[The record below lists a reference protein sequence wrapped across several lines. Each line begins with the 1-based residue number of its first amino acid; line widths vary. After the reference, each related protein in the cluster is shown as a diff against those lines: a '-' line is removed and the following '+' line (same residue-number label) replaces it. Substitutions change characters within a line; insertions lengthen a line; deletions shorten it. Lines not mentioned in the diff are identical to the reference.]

1 MAELKKVRKPSES
14 DGPPADATER
24 ERSILHGLACEWE
37 GARRLLDPDYGRRL
51 RRPLFALTDGR
62 SRWGSWSTD
71 RREICLSR
79 HLVFNHTW
87 DAVREV
93 LFHEMAHQLADE
105 VCGDGGETAHG
116 QLFHAACAQLGANP
130 RASGSFPL
138 LTERLDRAAAAA
150 AAPDRQL
157 ERIRKLLAL
166 AGSANRHEAEAAM
179 LKAHEL
185 SARHNAGLVAR
196 AEPRELMSVF
206 VGRLALRHSRVHY
219 RLAALLSDFYFVLP
233 IWVPAYVMDRSRMG
247 RVLEISGTP
256 RNIRTAA
263 YVHAFM
269 QRVIVEEWQNF
280 AQGKAERRG
289 RAADFGV
296 GVIEGFRARLEAGR
310 SHRPPTG
317 SSAAALVPLKDPVL
331 ESYFKRRYPHTARVT
346 RTAARVDRRTLN
358 AGRDVG
364 RRLVL
369 SQPVAEIGAGGGMLP
384 AISASRG

>member
-1 MAELKKVRKPSES
+1 MAGLKKVRMPSES
-14 DGPPADATER
+14 DGPPVDAAEC

-62 SRWGSWSTD
+62 SRWGSWSAD

-105 VCGDGGETAHG
+105 VCRADGETAHG
-116 QLFHAACAQLGANP
+116 PLFHAACAQLGANP

-138 LTERLDRAAAAA
+138 LTERLDHAAAAV
-150 AAPDRQL
+150 PDRQL

-185 SARHNAGLVAR
+185 NARHNAGIVAR
-196 AEPRELMSVF
+196 AEPREVMSVF
-206 VGRLALRHSRVHY
+206 IGRPALRHSRVHY

-269 QRVIVEEWQNF
+269 QRVIGEEWQWF
-280 AQGKAERRG
+280 AQGNAERRG

-296 GVIEGFRARLEAGR
+296 GVIEGFRARLESGR
-310 SHRPPTG
+310 SYRPPTD
-317 SSAAALVPLKDPVL
+317 SPEAALVPLKDPVL

-346 RTAARVDRRTLN
+346 STASRVDRRTLN

-369 SQPVAEIGAGGGMLP
+369 SQPVAEIGATGGLLP
-384 AISASRG
+384 PAE

>member
-1 MAELKKVRKPSES
+1 MAELKKLRIPYES
-14 DGPPADATER
+14 AGPPADPTER

-37 GARRLLDPDYGRRL
+37 AARRLLDPDYARRL

-62 SRWGSWSTD
+62 SRWGSWSAD

-79 HLVFNHTW
+79 HLVFHHAW

-105 VCGDGGETAHG
+105 VCGAGGETAHG
-116 QLFHAACAQLGANP
+116 PLFHAACAKLGANP

-138 LTERLDRAAAAA
+138 LNERLDHAAA

-185 SARHNAGLVAR
+185 IARHNAGLVAR

-206 VGRLALRHSRVHY
+206 VGRPALRHSRVYY

-233 IWVPAYVMDRSRMG
+233 IWVPAYVMERTRMG

-269 QRVIVEEWQNF
+269 QRVIGEEWHCF
-280 AQGKAERRG
+280 ARGNAGRPG
-289 RAADFGV
+289 RASDFGV
-296 GVIEGFRARLEAGR
+296 GVIEGFRARLESGR
-310 SHRPPTG
+310 SHRPPAG
-317 SSAAALVPLKDPVL
+317 CASAALVPLKDPLL
-331 ESYFKRRYPHTARVT
+331 ESYFKRRYPHTASIK

-358 AGRDVG
+358 AGRAVG
-364 RRLVL
+364 GRLVL
-369 SQPVAEIGAGGGMLP
+369 SQPVAEIGATGGLLP
-384 AISASRG
+384 AISASKG

>member
-1 MAELKKVRKPSES
+1 MRMTSAS
-14 DGPPADATER
+14 DGAPADPIVR
-24 ERSILHGLACEWE
+24 ERSILHGMASEWE
-37 GARRLLDPDYGRRL
+37 GARRLLDPDYGRHL

-62 SRWGSWSTD
+62 SRWGSWSAD

-79 HLVFNHTW
+79 HLVFNHAW

-105 VCGDGGETAHG
+105 VCGAGGETAHG
-116 QLFHAACAQLGANP
+116 PIFHSACALIGANP

-138 LTERLDRAAAAA
+138 LTERLDHAAA
-150 AAPDRQL
+150 AAPDRHL

-185 SARHNAGLVAR
+185 IARHNAGMVAR
-196 AEPRELMSVF
+196 AEPREIMSVF
-206 VGRLALRHSRVHY
+206 VGRPALRHGRMHY

-233 IWVPAYVMDRSRMG
+233 IWVPAYVMERSRMG
-247 RVLEISGTP
+247 RVLEINGTP

-269 QRVIVEEWQNF
+269 QRVIAEEWHRF
-280 AQGKAERRG
+280 VQGTSERRG
-289 RAADFGV
+289 RASDFGV
-296 GVIEGFRARLEAGR
+296 GVIEGFRARLESGR
-310 SHRPPTG
+310 ASRLPSG
-317 SSAAALVPLKDPVL
+317 SAATALVPLKDPVL
-331 ESYFKRRYPHTARVT
+331 ESYFKHRYPHTSSIT
-346 RTAARVDRRTLN
+346 RTAARVDRLTLD

-369 SQPVAEIGAGGGMLP
+369 SQPVAEIGATGGLLP
-384 AISASRG
+384 YVE

>member
-1 MAELKKVRKPSES
+1 MAGLKKLRTPPES
-14 DGPPADATER
+14 DGPSGDAIER

-37 GARRLLDPDYGRRL
+37 TARHLLDPDYGRRL
-51 RRPLFALTDGR
+51 RRPLFTLSDGR
-62 SRWGSWSTD
+62 SRWGSWSAD

-79 HLVFNHTW
+79 HLVFNHAW

-105 VCGDGGETAHG
+105 VCGAGGETPHG
-116 QLFHAACAQLGANP
+116 PLFHAACAQLGANP
-130 RASGSFPL
+130 CASGSFPL
-138 LTERLDRAAAAA
+138 LTERLDCTAT

-185 SARHNAGLVAR
+185 SARHNAELVAR
-196 AEPRELMSVF
+196 AQPREVMSVF
-206 VGRLALRHSRVHY
+206 VGRPALRHSRVQY
-219 RLAALLSDFYFVLP
+219 RLAGLLSDFYFVLP
-233 IWVPAYVMDRSRMG
+233 IWVPAYAMERSRMG

-269 QRVIVEEWQNF
+269 QRVIGEEWQRF
-280 AQGKAERRG
+280 VRGQAGRQG
-289 RAADFGV
+289 RASDFGV
-296 GVIEGFRARLEAGR
+296 GVIEGFRARIESGR
-310 SHRPPTG
+310 SFRPSTG
-317 SSAAALVPLKDPVL
+317 SAASALVPLKDPVL
-331 ESYFKRRYPHTARVT
+331 ESYFKRRYPHTARVA

-369 SQPVAEIGAGGGMLP
+369 SQPVAEIGAPGGLLP
-384 AISASRG
+384 PAEAP

>member
-1 MAELKKVRKPSES
+1 LRMPPES
-14 DGPPADATER
+14 DGPPADPTEC

-62 SRWGSWSTD
+62 SRWGSWSPD

-79 HLVFNHTW
+79 HLVFNHPW

-105 VCGDGGETAHG
+105 VCGAGGETAHG
-116 QLFHAACAQLGANP
+116 PLFHAACAHLGANP

-138 LTERLDRAAAAA
+138 LTERLDHAAT

-185 SARHNAGLVAR
+185 SARHNAGLIAR
-196 AEPRELMSVF
+196 AEPREVMSVF
-206 VGRLALRHSRVHY
+206 VGRPRLRHGRVQY
-219 RLAALLSDFYFVLP
+219 RLASLLSDFYFVLP
-233 IWVPAYVMDRSRMG
+233 IWVPAYVMERSRMG

-256 RNIRTAA
+256 RSIRTAA
-263 YVHAFM
+263 YVHAFI
-269 QRVIVEEWQNF
+269 QRVIAEEWQRF
-280 AQGKAERRG
+280 AQGKVEQRG
-289 RAADFGV
+289 RACDFGV
-296 GVIEGFRARLEAGR
+296 GVIEGFRTKLESGR
-310 SHRPPTG
+310 SYRPPTG
-317 SSAAALVPLKDPVL
+317 SAAAALVPLKDPVL
-331 ESYFKRRYPHTARVT
+331 ESYFNRRYPHTARIM
-346 RTAARVDRRTLN
+346 RTAAHVDRRTLN

-369 SQPVAEIGAGGGMLP
+369 SQPVAEIGVTGGLLP
-384 AISASRG
+384 PPE